1 MNLLLTYK
9 VFITTG
15 WFLLVFIAERVF
27 SAVRLPEKL
36 RNDGSSQRV
45 FRNISLSIVNMVLSP
60 LIIIPATGYFSN
72 YSMDW
77 RPIWMQDGG
86 WILLDIILLDG
97 FLYLWHRLVHQ
108 WPPLWRFHQVHH
120 LDEFLD
126 STSALRF
133 HCGEVVLAAI
143 VRSLFAVILAIP
155 ITSIILFE
163 IIVMIAVIFH
173 HSNVRIPAALERS
186 LSQIIVTPSIHWV
199 HHHAIRADTDSNYAN
214 TLAFWDILF
223 GSRSKTKRWNEMPI
237 GVQTRHDEGLFGL
250 LTRPFRSHR
259 N

>member
-15 WFLLVFIAERVF
+15 WFVLVFIAERVF
-27 SAVRLPEKL
+27 SAARLPEKL

-60 LIIIPATGYFSN
+60 LIIIPVTAYFSN

-77 RPIWMQDGG
+77 RPMWMQGG
-86 WILLDIILLDG
+86 SWILLDIILLDG

-133 HCGEVVLAAI
+133 HCGEVILAAI

-199 HHHAIRADTDSNYAN
+199 HHHAKRKDTDSNYA
-214 TLAFWDILF
+214 TIFSFWDRLF
-223 GSRSKTKRWNEMPI
+223 ATRSRTQRTPELKI
-237 GVQTRHDEGLFGL
+237 GVEGGAEQSLLNLFVL
-250 LTRPFRSHR
+250 PFRE
-259 N
+259 